1 MDTAINLQAV
11 YVTDLVGIT
20 ILVVILATRGW
31 NLPARKDESH
41 ILLGLLLFSILNCIA
56 DIYVFGCD
64 GLPGL
69 KYYYILLIGNSYL
82 YFYNL
87 IVGIGIIY
95 LIIKHI
101 DRKAKGWHILLF
113 WIIVTTEAV
122 LLIINFFNPVVF
134 RIDENNTYHRG
145 PYYLL
150 FVIIGFILI
159 FYGYLY
165 YLINKLRNPSL
176 RYFPVIGFLTPILLG
191 NAIQMQSYGISLL
204 PISFTVA
211 FSAISISLQNECIY
225 IDKLTGVYNRYELD
239 KVLKG
244 HIFKRKIRIAAL
256 MLDLNDF
263 KSINDEFSHEE
274 GDNALVA
281 FASILSETIAAEGIV
296 IRFAGDEFI
305 ILIPK
310 FKGNDISIYKEQINA
325 NLEKYNETSSKP
337 YKLAAAIGGRIF
349 DSRHDNMDD
358 LVSQI
363 DSLMYSDKKAYYT
376 DHDRRGRKHHSK
388 KAAE

>member
-1 MDTAINLQAV
+1 METAINLQAI
-11 YVTDLVGIT
+11 YITDLVGIT

-41 ILLGLLLFSILNCIA
+41 ILLGLLLVSILNCIA

-69 KYYYILLIGNSYL
+69 KYYYILLIGNTYL

-95 LIIKHI
+95 LIIMHI
-101 DRKAKGWHILLF
+101 DHKAKGWHIILF
-113 WIIVTTEAV
+113 WVLVITEAT
-122 LLIINFFNPVVF
+122 LLVINFFKPVVF
-134 RIDENNTYHRG
+134 SLDEKNVYHRG

-150 FVIIGFILI
+150 FVIIGFLLI

-191 NAIQMQSYGISLL
+191 NAIQMQIYGISLL

-211 FSAISISLQNECIY
+211 FAAISIALQNECIY
-225 IDKLTGVYNRYELD
+225 IDKLTGVYNRYEMD

-244 HIFKRKIRIAAL
+244 PIIKRKMRIAAL

-263 KSINDEFSHEE
+263 KSINDNFSHEE

-281 FASILSETIAAEGIV
+281 FANILAETISADGIV
-296 IRFAGDEFI
+296 VRFAGDEFI

-310 FKGNDISIYKEQINA
+310 FKGDDISEYKKRINA
-325 NLEKYNETSSKP
+325 ALEKYNETSGKP

-349 DSRHDNMDD
+349 DSTKDD
-358 LVSQI
+358 MTNLVSQI
-363 DSLMYSDKKAYYT
+363 DALMYSDKKAYYME
-376 DHDRRGRKHHSK
+376 HDRRGRRREDKN
-388 KAAE
+388 AV